1 MQFNHLSIRHKLLLS
16 LSSAVLIAS
25 VLISLISQSMTQTV
39 LTDRMLNSELPKS
52 LQQIKTSIETEIDHL
67 SRIAQQL
74 ATSPQFHDFLDSNRD
89 PAREQLLVAELEN
102 IKQRHALQAASFC
115 NRELGDYWNEAGFLR
130 RLNQQEDSWF
140 FAFKD
145 SGKASQVSVFN
156 SPEVGY
162 QIFVNYQQ
170 LDGRGLSGIAKP
182 LTEMVT
188 MISQYKIEQ
197 TGFVYLVNPQG
208 QIQLHPEQ
216 SIGTALSAVLPE
228 VDLSAL
234 LKPQGIQVLS
244 ATVKEQKLVLASVY
258 VPSMDWYLVA
268 QVPENE
274 VFSVLDQIKQTSWV
288 TAFLVTLVFAFISIL
303 LSNSISRPIQ
313 QLGELF
319 ARMGQG
325 EANLSV
331 RIEQQKGA
339 ELQQL
344 TDGFN
349 QFISKIANLI
359 SDIHQSSITLNA
371 QAKALSEQSS
381 LSLEQNQ
388 QQLASYNNVQQ
399 AMDQMEAT
407 VADIAQNSALAADST
422 SNVSQLGSKSK
433 SCVDQASAHISSL
446 SAEVTQV
453 ETVIKLL
460 AEKADSISQILDVI
474 RNVAEQTNLLALNAA
489 IEAAR
494 AGEQGR
500 GFAVVADEVRNLAA
514 RTQRSTTEIQ
524 DVISSL
530 LSSTSAAVTAVT
542 KADAKAQQGVELSQQ
557 VSHSLS
563 AIAGQIQSLESM
575 SLQIAAATE
584 QQAMVTADVSSQLS
598 LMNSVNKAN
607 VSSAEQMQQ
616 ASQGL
621 LTLAQQLNQ
630 LASRFSC

>member
-16 LSSAVLIAS
+16 LSGAVLIAS
-25 VLISLISQSMTQTV
+25 VLISMISQSMTQTV
-39 LTDRMLNSELPKS
+39 LTERMLNSELPKS
-52 LQQIKTSIETEIDHL
+52 LEQIKTSIETEIDQL
-67 SRIAQQL
+67 NRIAQQL

-89 PAREQLLVAELEN
+89 PAREKLLVAELEN
-102 IKQRHALQAASFC
+102 IKQRHGLQAASFC

-145 SGKASQVSVFN
+145 SGKSSQVSVYN
-156 SPEVGY
+156 SAAVGY

-170 LDGRGLSGIAKP
+170 LNGRGLSGIAKP
-182 LTEMVT
+182 LTEMIS

-208 QIQLHPEQ
+208 QIQLHPQ
-216 SIGTALSAVLPE
+216 YSIGTALTTVLPQ
-228 VDLSAL
+228 VDLSSL
-234 LKPQGIQVLS
+234 LQQQGIQVLS
-244 ATVKEQKLVLASVY
+244 TSLDDQNLVLAAVY
-258 VPSMDWYLVA
+258 IPSMDWYLVA
-268 QVPENE
+268 QVPEHE
-274 VFSVLDQIKQTSWV
+274 VFSVLDQIKQTSWI
-288 TAFLVTLVFAFISIL
+288 TAFLVTLVFAFISLL

-339 ELQQL
+339 ELTQL

-349 QFISKIANLI
+349 QFISKIADLI
-359 SDIHQSSITLNA
+359 RDIHQSSITLNA

-388 QQLASYNNVQQ
+388 QQLASYNSVQQ
-399 AMDQMEAT
+399 AMQQMEAT
-407 VADIAQNSALAADST
+407 VADIAQNSALAAEST
-422 SNVSQLGSKSK
+422 SNVSQLGAKSK
-433 SCVDQASAHISSL
+433 ASVDQASAHISSL
-446 SAEVTQV
+446 STEVTEV
-453 ETVIKLL
+453 EMVIKLL
-460 AEKADSISQILDVI
+460 ADKADSISQILDVI

-500 GFAVVADEVRNLAA
+500 GFAVVADEVRHLAA

-524 DVISSL
+524 DLISSL
-530 LSSTSAAVTAVT
+530 LSSTSAAVGAVS
-542 KADAKAQQGVELSQQ
+542 KADSRARQGVELSQQ
-557 VSHSLS
+557 VSHSLN

-575 SLQIAAATE
+575 SMQIAAATE
-584 QQAMVTADVSSQLS
+584 QQAMVTADVSGQLTQ
-598 LMNSVNKAN
+598 MNTVNKAN
-607 VSSAEQMQQ
+607 LVSAGQIQQ
-616 ASQGL
+616 TASGL
-621 LTLAQQLNQ
+621 SELAQQLND
-630 LASRFSC
+630 LASRFSH

>member
-16 LSSAVLIAS
+16 LSGAVLVAS
-25 VLISLISQSMTQTV
+25 LLISLISQSMTQTV
-39 LTDRMLNSELPKS
+39 LTDRMLNDGLPKS
-52 LQQIKTSIETEIDHL
+52 LEQIKGNIETEINHL
-67 SRIAQQL
+67 SGIAEQL
-74 ATSPQFHDFLDSNRD
+74 ATSPQFHDFLNTDRD
-89 PAREQLLVAELEN
+89 PAREKLLVAELEN
-102 IKQRHALQAASFC
+102 IKQRHGLQAASFC

-130 RLNQQEDSWF
+130 RLNPQEDSWF

-162 QIFVNYQQ
+162 QIFVNHQQ

-182 LTEMVT
+182 LTEMVN

-208 QIQLHPEQ
+208 QIQLHPSEK
-216 SIGTALSAVLPE
+216 IGTALTDVLPE
-228 VDLSAL
+228 IELNTL

-244 ATVKEQKLVLASVY
+244 ARINGQELVLASVY
-258 VPSMDWYLVA
+258 VPSLDWYLVA
-268 QVPENE
+268 QVPEQE
-274 VFSVLDQIKQTSWV
+274 VFSVLDQIKQTSWL
-288 TAFLVTLVFAFISIL
+288 TAALVTLLFGFISL
-303 LSNSISRPIQ
+303 LISNSISKPIQ

-319 ARMGQG
+319 GRMGQG

-339 ELQQL
+339 ELQLL

-349 QFISKIANLI
+349 QFISKIADLVGA
-359 SDIHQSSITLNA
+359 IHQSSVSLNN
-371 QAKALSEQSS
+371 QAKTLSEQSS
-381 LSLEQNQ
+381 ASLQQNQ

-399 AMDQMEAT
+399 AMQQMEAT

-422 SNVSQLGSKSK
+422 SSVSQLGAESKAS
-433 SCVDQASAHISSL
+433 VDKASDHINSL
-446 SAEVTQV
+446 SVEVTQA
-453 ETVIKLL
+453 ETVIRLL

-494 AGEQGR
+494 AGEHGR

-542 KADAKAQQGVELSQQ
+542 KANEKAQQGVALSQQ

-563 AIAGQIQSLESM
+563 AIAGQIQGLEGM

-584 QQAMVTADVSSQLS
+584 QQAMVTADVSSQLT
-598 LMNSVNKAN
+598 LMNTVNKTN
-607 VSSAEQMQQ
+607 VSSAGQMQQ
-616 ASQGL
+616 TAQGL
-621 LTLAQQLNQ
+621 AELAQQLHQ
-630 LASRFSC
+630 LASRFSR